1 MIDTLDTI
9 VAAVDTVTATV
20 VDPIDPIILD
30 PMTPWYID
38 HYVELIFIALTA
50 VKAVLNLV
58 PSEKPRQIFGY
69 LDTFIGLIFKDRRK

>member
-9 VAAVDTVTATV
+9 VAAVDTVTTTI
-20 VDPIDPIILD
+20 IDPIILD
-30 PMTPWYID
+30 PMEPWYVT
-38 HYVELIFIALTA
+38 HYVELIFIVLAA

-58 PSEKPRQIFGY
+58 PSEKPRTVFGY

>member
-30 PMTPWYID
+30 PMTPWYVE
-38 HYVELIFIALTA
+38 HYVELIFIVLAA

-58 PSEKPRQIFGY
+58 PSEKPLQILGY
-69 LDTFIGLIFKDRRK
+69 IDTFIGLIFKDRRK

>member
-9 VAAVDTVTATV
+9 VAAIDTVTATV

-30 PMTPWYID
+30 PMTPWYVE
-38 HYVELIFIALTA
+38 HYVELIFIALAA

-58 PSEKPRQIFGY
+58 PSDKPRQIFGY
-69 LDTFIGLIFKDRRK
+69 IDTFIGLIFKDRRK

>member
-9 VAAVDTVTATV
+9 VAAIDTVTATI

-30 PMTPWYID
+30 PMTPWYVE
-38 HYVELIFIALTA
+38 HYVELIFIALAA

-58 PSEKPRQIFGY
+58 PSDKPRQIFGY
-69 LDTFIGLIFKDRRK
+69 IDTFIGLIFKDRRK

>member
-1 MIDTLDTI
+1 MIDTIDTI

-20 VDPIDPIILD
+20 LDPIDPIILD
-30 PMTPWYID
+30 PMTPWYVE
-38 HYVELIFIALTA
+38 HYVELIFIALAA